1 MKSKLTLKQPSD
13 ELNQLI
19 DQVVRHFHICAGMV
33 EKAFIKGRTEG
44 FSDKQIGR
52 MIKSHMLS
60 LGYDPSTIRKA
71 LPSSVKDTT
80 KTRKDYLTRERYNSN
95 ELDER
100 KIPSYEN
107 RNGFDENHTSEA
119 IKGLKNK
126 IGELKSEL
134 DEERNRNEDLTIQ
147 RNNAISYITQLRG
160 DLKAV
165 CSAVRILII
174 TKDSFPP
181 DYGRVFSSQDYVFA
195 VEFRDAK
202 VLDVSVVTLKQV
214 QEQMRSGSSSGGSS

>member
-1 MKSKLTLKQPSD
+1 
-13 ELNQLI
+13 
-19 DQVVRHFHICAGMV
+19 MV
-33 EKAFIKGRTEG
+33 EKAFITGRFEG

-52 MIKSHMLS
+52 MIRECMLS
-60 LGYDPSTIRKA
+60 LGYDPSTIRRA
-71 LPSSVKDTT
+71 LPISAKDTT

-107 RNGFDENHTSEA
+107 RSGFDGNHTSETINELK
-119 IKGLKNK
+119 IKN
-126 IGELKSEL
+126 GELESEL
-134 DEERNRNEDLTIQ
+134 EKERNRNEDLTIQ
-147 RNNAISYITQLRG
+147 CNNAISYITQLRG

-165 CSAVRILII
+165 GSAARILII

-214 QEQMRSGSSSGGSS
+214 QEQMRSGSSSGDSS